1 MAIYEFDT
9 GERFEPDF
17 LLFLQKKGI
26 DGYLQEQIYIEP
38 KGSHLLGKDKWKE
51 DFLLKIE
58 EQGIPTKTYVDDN
71 KYRIIGLTFF
81 NKEYRMEEFSS
92 FLDEKLIR
100 R

>member
-1 MAIYEFDT
+1 M
-9 GERFEPDF
+9 
-17 LLFLQKKGI
+17 
-26 DGYLQEQIYIEP
+26 QEQIYIEP